1 MDLWES
7 SYNTRR
13 FVRWTIIDNDSR
25 ESVGTIEM
33 FGRGPDQVLGRY
45 GILRIDLRSDFET
58 QHVIS
63 DILELA
69 AKHFYD
75 AFDVDAILT
84 KAVPAAGVRIETLSD
99 AGYRPLEGNLI
110 KYGDYYIR
118 KR

>member
-7 SYNTRR
+7 SYTSRR
-13 FVRWTIIDNDSR
+13 FVRWTVITNDSR
-25 ESVGTIEM
+25 EGVGTIEM
-33 FGRGPDQVLGRY
+33 FGRGPDPALGRY
-45 GILRIDLRSDFET
+45 GILRIDLRSDCET
-58 QHVIS
+58 RSVINE
-63 DILELA
+63 ILKIA

-84 KAVPAAGVRIETLSD
+84 KAVPAATIRIETLID
-99 AGYRPLEGNLI
+99 AGYRPLDGNLM